1 MTTIQCYGYSDD
13 SAYIKVI
20 GSDGNY
26 YCPSD
31 DCYDRPAFAEI
42 SNGKEG
48 IIVSFNYVGTWAIG
62 IAQIDEGV
70 PIPKWA
76 EHPFIQMYDDDGPE
90 CYTVCLEIENVPDD
104 ITIKWK
110 RYDHGYFTEVEQ

>member
-1 MTTIQCYGYSDD
+1 MKKLQCYGYSDD

-20 GSDGNY
+20 NTDGSY

-31 DCYDRPAFAEI
+31 DCFDRPAFAEI

-70 PIPKWA
+70 PIPEWA
-76 EHPFIQMYDDDGPE
+76 EHPFIQMMDDGA
-90 CYTVCLEIENVPDD
+90 YTVCLELENVPDD

-110 RYDHGYFTEVEQ
+110 RYDHGHFKEVEQ

>member
-1 MTTIQCYGYSDD
+1 MKKLQCYGYSDD
-13 SAYIKVI
+13 SAYIVTI
-20 GSDGNY
+20 DSDGIPTNY
-26 YCPSD
+26 SD

-62 IAQIDEGV
+62 IGQIDEGV
-70 PIPKWA
+70 PIPEWA
-76 EHPFIQMYDDDGPE
+76 EHPFIQMIDDGA
-90 CYTVCLEIENVPDD
+90 YTVCLELENVPDD

-110 RYDHGYFTEVEQ
+110 RYDHGHFKEVEQ